1 MVGQRGPAERTHDP
15 FVLWCW
21 VVGVLLVL
29 LAAVLASPLDAETRR
44 TVSQASIV
52 SAGAIAAA
60 SCGWRAAR
68 STGRRRRAWS
78 LLALGGVV
86 GLVGNVYAGLVDN
99 PSTGDYAYIAAL
111 VLGIVGLAFFPTV
124 RPRGKEIGRMLLDS
138 VVVGGSVLYIAL
150 YAVTLRSAEAP
161 PTGTTAVTAY
171 TLPVVDALLATFA
184 VLVMTRSTA
193 SERVPLVLVGSGF
206 VLYAV
211 ADVAFALLSADGT
224 FTFGSP
230 IDVGWVGG
238 YLMIALAARH
248 RAASGSPVADE
259 RAQGSAILGTT
270 VTFCLFLAAA
280 LIRVVQSSTGFT
292 WAPNALWVVVL
303 LAVV

>member
-1 MVGQRGPAERTHDP
+1 
-15 FVLWCW
+15 
-21 VVGVLLVL
+21 
-29 LAAVLASPLDAETRR
+29 
-44 TVSQASIV
+44 
-52 SAGAIAAA
+52 
-60 SCGWRAAR
+60 
-68 STGRRRRAWS
+68 
-78 LLALGGVV
+78 
-86 GLVGNVYAGLVDN
+86 
-99 PSTGDYAYIAAL
+99 
-111 VLGIVGLAFFPTV
+111 
-124 RPRGKEIGRMLLDS
+124 
-138 VVVGGSVLYIAL
+138 
-150 YAVTLRSAEAP
+150 
-161 PTGTTAVTAY
+161 
-171 TLPVVDALLATFA
+171 
-184 VLVMTRSTA
+184 MTRSTA

-303 LAVV
+303 LAVVARQILVVADNESLLHGLEAAGRGAHVPAPCARRGARPDASSPWRTASTASTPTAA